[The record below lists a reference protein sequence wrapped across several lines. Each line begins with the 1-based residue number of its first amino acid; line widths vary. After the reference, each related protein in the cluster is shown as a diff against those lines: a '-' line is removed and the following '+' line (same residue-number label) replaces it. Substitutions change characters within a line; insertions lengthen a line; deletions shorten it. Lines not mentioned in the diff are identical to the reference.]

1 MKHIKSFNESVIE
14 NDIQSLKDIFIHL
27 KDDGYK
33 IEYFTKKLVND
44 IGVLVSSISVKITNP
59 TAVNPATLW
68 REIINFTSYDVVCSL
83 KEAVSLMQSLDYKY
97 KARYALHGFSPDRFY
112 IYLDERDLTQ
122 YIYFG
127 GGLSSEE
134 VKIDEKTRPHTIY
147 LDFIYNL

>member
-27 KDDGYK
+27 KDDGYNV
-33 IEYFTKKLVND
+33 EYFSKKEAND

-59 TAVNPATLW
+59 TALNQ
-68 REIINFTSYDVVCSL
+68 IINFTSYDVVCSL

-97 KARYALHGFSPDRFY
+97 QARYAEHGWNPNRFY
-112 IYLDERDLTQ
+112 IYLDERDLTH
-122 YIYFG
+122 YYCEAH

-134 VKIDEKTRPHTIY
+134 VKIDETTRPHTIY
-147 LDFIYNL
+147 LDFYI

>member
-44 IGVLVSSISVKITNP
+44 IGVVVSSISVKITNP
-59 TAVNPATLW
+59 TAVNQ
-68 REIINFTSYDVVCSL
+68 IINFTSYDVVCSL

-97 KARYALHGFSPDRFY
+97 QARYIEHGGIPFRFY
-112 IYLDERDLTQ
+112 INLDERDLTQ

-134 VKIDEKTRPHTIY
+134 VEIDETTRPHTIY

>member
-33 IEYFTKKLVND
+33 VEYFSKKVVND
-44 IGVLVSSISVKITNP
+44 IGILVSSIGVKITNP
-59 TAVNPATLW
+59 TAVNQ
-68 REIINFTSYDVVCSL
+68 IINFTSYDLVCSL

-97 KARYALHGFSPDRFY
+97 KARYALHGFSPNRFY

-122 YIYFG
+122 YIWN
-127 GGLSSEE
+127 GLSTKEF
-134 VKIDEKTRPHTIY
+134 KIDETTRPHTIY

>member
-27 KDDGYK
+27 KDEGYK
-33 IEYFTKKLVND
+33 VEYFSKKVVND
-44 IGVLVSSISVKITNP
+44 IGILVSSIGVKITNP
-59 TAVNPATLW
+59 TAVNQ
-68 REIINFTSYDVVCSL
+68 IINLTSYDVVCSL

-97 KARYALHGFSPDRFY
+97 QARYALHGFSPDRFY

-122 YIYFG
+122 YIWN
-127 GGLSSEE
+127 GLSTKEF
-134 VKIDEKTRPHTIY
+134 KIDETTRPHTIY

>member
-33 IEYFTKKLVND
+33 VEYFTKKVVND
-44 IGVLVSSISVKITNP
+44 IGTLVSSIGVKITNP
-59 TAVNPATLW
+59 TGVNQ
-68 REIINFTSYDVVCSL
+68 IINLTSYDVVCSL

-97 KARYALHGFSPDRFY
+97 QARYALHGFSPDRFY

-122 YIYFG
+122 YIWN
-127 GGLSSEE
+127 GLSTKEF
-134 VKIDEKTRPHTIY
+134 KIDEKTRPHTIY

>member
-33 IEYFTKKLVND
+33 VEYFSKKEVND
-44 IGVLVSSISVKITNP
+44 IGILVSSISVKITNP
-59 TAVNPATLW
+59 TAVNQ
-68 REIINFTSYDVVCSL
+68 IINFTSYDLVCSL

-122 YIYFG
+122 YISFG
-127 GGLSSEE
+127 GGLRPEE
-134 VKIDEKTRPHTIY
+134 IKIDETTRPHTIY

>member
-33 IEYFTKKLVND
+33 VEYFSKKVVND
-44 IGVLVSSISVKITNP
+44 IGILVSSIGVKITNP
-59 TAVNPATLW
+59 TAVNQ
-68 REIINFTSYDVVCSL
+68 IINLTSYDVVCSL

-97 KARYALHGFSPDRFY
+97 QARYALHGFSPDRFY

-122 YIYFG
+122 YIWN
-127 GGLSSEE
+127 GLSTKEF
-134 VKIDEKTRPHTIY
+134 KIDETTRPHTIY

>member
-33 IEYFTKKLVND
+33 VEYFSKKVVND
-44 IGVLVSSISVKITNP
+44 IGILVSSIGVKITNP
-59 TAVNPATLW
+59 TAVNQ
-68 REIINFTSYDVVCSL
+68 IINFTSYDLLCSL

-97 KARYALHGFSPDRFY
+97 KARYELHGFSPDRFY

-122 YIYFG
+122 YIWN
-127 GGLSSEE
+127 GLSTKEF
-134 VKIDEKTRPHTIY
+134 KIDETTRPHTIY

>member
-33 IEYFTKKLVND
+33 IEYFSKKEVND
-44 IGVLVSSISVKITNP
+44 IGILVSSIGVKITNP
-59 TAVNPATLW
+59 TAVNQ
-68 REIINFTSYDVVCSL
+68 IINFTSYDLVCSL

-122 YIYFG
+122 YIWN
-127 GGLSSEE
+127 GLSTKEF
-134 VKIDEKTRPHTIY
+134 KIDEKTRPHTIY
-147 LDFIYNL
+147 LDFYI

>member
-33 IEYFTKKLVND
+33 VEYFSKKVVND
-44 IGVLVSSISVKITNP
+44 IGILVSSIGVKITNP
-59 TAVNPATLW
+59 TAVNQ
-68 REIINFTSYDVVCSL
+68 IINLTSYDVICSL

-97 KARYALHGFSPDRFY
+97 QARYALHGFSPDRFY

-122 YIYFG
+122 YIWN
-127 GGLSSEE
+127 GLSTKEF
-134 VKIDEKTRPHTIY
+134 KIDETTRPHTIY

>member
-14 NDIQSLKDIFIHL
+14 NDIQSLKYIFIHL

-33 IEYFTKKLVND
+33 IEYFSKKEVND
-44 IGVLVSSISVKITNP
+44 IGILVSSIGVKITNP
-59 TAVNPATLW
+59 TAVNQ
-68 REIINFTSYDVVCSL
+68 IINFTSYDLVCSL

-122 YIYFG
+122 YIWN
-127 GGLSSEE
+127 GLSTKEF
-134 VKIDEKTRPHTIY
+134 KIDEKTRPHTIY
-147 LDFIYNL
+147 LDFYI